1 MNQHRNDQD
10 REAQIRQ
17 KAYDLWVAEGK
28 PSGQAAR
35 HWQIAE
41 EHLGHSLPVERA
53 QELDYKGKRNPR
65 REA

>member
-1 MNQHRNDQD
+1 MSPTRTEQD

-35 HWQIAE
+35 HWQMAE
-41 EHLGHSLPVERA
+41 EHLGRALPVERA
-53 QELDYKGKRNPR
+53 QDLDYTGKQNPR